1 MLFKYYFVLINK
13 YYLYRMSTGRSQA
26 NALMARI
33 KKARKRKG
41 YSQYQL
47 AQKLELSQNAY
58 SKLELGRSNL
68 TLDKLF
74 DIADILE
81 TNVADFFED
90 QPTTQE
96 PKLRKARRS

>member
-1 MLFKYYFVLINK
+1 
-13 YYLYRMSTGRSQA
+13 MSTGRSQA

-33 KKARKRKG
+33 KNARKRKG

-47 AQKLELSQNAY
+47 AQKLNLSQNAY

-74 DIADILE
+74 DIADILD
-81 TNVADFFED
+81 TKVVDFFED
-90 QPTTQE
+90 QSIPLQ
-96 PKLRKARRS
+96 PKLRKANRS